1 MQRLGVYS
9 VVHGAVDRESFR
21 ITRETLSE
29 GKRKLVIF
37 AEGEIS
43 HQNDTVMPFESGVVQ
58 LGFWALD
65 DMKKSGQV
73 KPIYVLP
80 VAIKYI
86 YKKDMWGKIE
96 KALAKLER
104 KILPKNS
111 NLSEDLYDR
120 LQNVGAVL

>member
-21 ITRETLSE
+21 IMRETLSE